1 MKYIK
6 VLLLI
11 IALSVAGSI
20 FAARPI
26 FADLPAGEDI
36 EKIYLS
42 KSLLRMAG
50 ADDINLQGVSLED
63 LGKDYLDNI
72 EVVNIETRRHFR
84 QAYDILDQYVDKNNL
99 EVMMLKKSDGE
110 KVTIYGKPI
119 DETGETSVMIIV
131 KEDED
136 ELNIV
141 VISGRFN
148 ASTGIDF

>member
-72 EVVNIETRRHFR
+72 EVVNIETRLHFR

-99 EVMMLKKSDGE
+99 EVMMLKESDGE